1 MHWCTQRILNSER
14 GVGVRGSGRNT
25 SPIMEDNLGLRTED
39 GRLRSLLSSKRSSLI
54 TLSLSS
60 SARKSA
66 KVNPYFPDDKFIRYS
81 PDN

>member
-1 MHWCTQRILNSER
+1 MHSANSQFREGG
-14 GVGVRGSGRNT
+14 GVEGVRKDHLPHN
-25 SPIMEDNLGLRTED
+25 EDNLGLRTED